1 MVGTLLVYM
10 QDMSKKS
17 NSLLNHNSSRK
28 ALLGV
33 ALVLMLT
40 TLACVRSATVE
51 DSGVATEKSAETADA
66 EIQQTLSALLGSATA
81 QNAPATATAT
91 TAAPTAT
98 PTATVDEVQLSQL
111 AGTLTAAVVSPTP
124 EFTEEAAASVT
135 PTANPTSNACY
146 AARYVYDESYPDG
159 TRVNPGESMQKTWR
173 LQNVGTCDWVAGQYE
188 LVFVGGERM
197 SGQSPLTINITV
209 PAGGYANFSV
219 NLKAPV
225 TPGTYHGDWML
236 SLKASGDNIGVGQN
250 SDQPFWIE
258 IIVRGAT
265 PTP

>member
-1 MVGTLLVYM
+1 MAGTLLVYM
-10 QDMSKKS
+10 HDMSKKP
-17 NSLLNHNSSRK
+17 NSLIIQHSSRK
-28 ALLGV
+28 ALLAV
-33 ALVLMLT
+33 ALVLMLA
-40 TLACVRSATVE
+40 TLACVRSASVE

-66 EIQQTLSALLGSATA
+66 EIQATLNALLGSATVE
-81 QNAPATATAT
+81 NASATATAT
-91 TAAPTAT
+91 PTVQLATA
-98 PTATVDEVQLSQL
+98 TATVDEIQLSQL
-111 AGTLTAAVVSPTP
+111 AGTLTAAVISPTVGS
-124 EFTEEAAASVT
+124 TEKAEASIT
-135 PTANPTSNACY
+135 PTAQPTSSGCY
-146 AARYVYDESYPDG
+146 AARYVYDETYPDG

-188 LVFVGGERM
+188 LVFVSGERM

-209 PAGGYANFSV
+209 PAGGYANFSI

-225 TPGTYHGDWML
+225 TPGTYHGDWIL
-236 SLKASGDNIGVGQN
+236 RLKASGDTIGVGQN